1 MFITKRNLSRRTV
14 LRGMGAS
21 LALPFLDAM
30 VPAATALAKTA
41 AQPAPRFGAVF
52 VPMGERPSH
61 WTPATSGKGFEF
73 SPILKPI
80 ERFRESLVVVSNLD
94 RPPGGTHAVSTSTWL
109 TGAAPKRTEAED
121 FYAGIS
127 LDQVAAGLIGKDT
140 VFPSIEIATED
151 QAGYIGACD
160 VGYSC
165 AYMSTIAWK
174 GPTTPLP
181 MEINPRVIFERM
193 FGRPGTPEDR
203 LARMRADQSILDSVR
218 QDVASL
224 QHGLGARD
232 RGRLNDYLDH
242 VREIEARIQKA
253 ERQATTEIKVPEA
266 PIGVPATF
274 EEHVGVLF
282 ELMAV
287 AYEADLTRVFTFMMN
302 REASQV
308 TFPNLGINEPW
319 HHTSHHGNEPE
330 KLAALVKINTWQIEL
345 FGRFLDRLKSTP
357 DGDGSLLDHSL
368 ILWGSGM
375 SDSNTHSALDVP
387 LLLAGNASGRLKGDR
402 HLVAPKNTQLAN
414 AMLDLALKWGAEI
427 DRFGVSTGAFDLNA

>member
-1 MFITKRNLSRRTV
+1 MFVTKRSVSRRTV
-14 LRGMGAS
+14 LKGVGAT

-41 AQPAPRFGAVF
+41 AQPARRFGAVF

-61 WTPATSGKGFEF
+61 WTPAATGAGFEF
-73 SPILKPI
+73 SPILKPL
-80 ERFRESLVVVSNLD
+80 ENFRESLVLVSNLD

-109 TGAAPKRTEAED
+109 TGSAPKRTEAED
-121 FYAGIS
+121 FYAGTS
-127 LDQVAAGLIGKDT
+127 LDQLIAGVTGKDT
-140 VFPSIEIATED
+140 VFPSFEIATED

-224 QHGLGARD
+224 QRGLGARD
-232 RGRLNDYLDH
+232 RGRLNDYLEH
-242 VREIEARIQKA
+242 VREIESRIQRA
-253 ERQATTEIKVPEA
+253 ERQVSEEIRVPDA
-266 PIGVPATF
+266 PVGVPTSF

-302 REASQV
+302 REASQIV
-308 TFPNLGINEPW
+308 FPNLDINEPW
-319 HHTSHHGNEPE
+319 HHISHHGNEPE

-345 FGRFLDRLKSTP
+345 FGRFLDRLRSTP

-375 SDSNTHSALDVP
+375 SDSNAHSALDVP
-387 LLLAGNASGRLKGDR
+387 LLLVGKASGRMKGDR
-402 HLVAPKNTQLAN
+402 HIAAPKQTQLAN
-414 AMLDLALKWGAEI
+414 AMLDLAQKFGAEI
-427 DRFGVSTGAFDLNA
+427 DQFGVSTGRLEL

>member
-1 MFITKRNLSRRTV
+1 MFITKQSVSRRTV
-14 LRGMGAS
+14 LKGVGAT

-41 AQPAPRFGAVF
+41 AKPALRFGAVF

-61 WTPATSGKGFEF
+61 WTPATMGSGFEF

-109 TGAAPKRTEAED
+109 TGSSPKRTESED

-127 LDQVAAGLIGKDT
+127 LDQVAAGVIGKDT
-140 VFPSIEIATED
+140 VFPSFEIATED

-203 LARMRADQSILDSVR
+203 LARMRADQTILDSVR

-224 QHGLGARD
+224 KRGLGVRD
-232 RGRLNDYLDH
+232 RGRLNDYLEH
-242 VREIEARIQKA
+242 VREIESRIQRA
-253 ERQATTEIKVPEA
+253 ERQASEEITVPEA
-266 PIGVPATF
+266 PVGVPASF
-274 EEHVGVLF
+274 EEHVAVLF

-287 AYEADLTRVFTFMMN
+287 AYEADLSRVFTFMMN
-302 REASQV
+302 REASQIV
-308 TFPNLGINEPW
+308 FPNLDINEPW
-319 HHTSHHGNEPE
+319 HHISHHGNEPE

-345 FGRFLDRLKSTP
+345 FGRFLDRLQSTP

-375 SDSNTHSALDVP
+375 SDSNAHSALDVP
-387 LLLAGNASGRLKGDR
+387 LLLAGKASGRMKGDR
-402 HLVAPKNTQLAN
+402 HIAAPKDTQLAN
-414 AMLDLALKWGAEI
+414 AMLDLGQKFGAEI
-427 DRFGVSTGAFDLNA
+427 DRFGVSTGRFEL

>member
-1 MFITKRNLSRRTV
+1 MFITKQSLSRRMV
-14 LRGMGAS
+14 LKGMGATV
-21 LALPFLDAM
+21 ALPFLDAM

-41 AQPAPRFGAVF
+41 AQPALRLGAVF

-61 WTPATSGKGFEF
+61 WTPATTGPGFAF

-80 ERFRESLVVVSNLD
+80 EKFRDSLVVVSNLD

-109 TGAAPKRTEAED
+109 TGSAPKRTEAED

-127 LDQVAAGLIGKDT
+127 LDQVAAGLIGKET
-140 VFPSIEIATED
+140 VFPSLEIATED

-218 QDVASL
+218 QDVKSL
-224 QHGLGARD
+224 QRGLGARD
-232 RGRLNDYLDH
+232 RGRLNEYLEH
-242 VREIEARIQKA
+242 VREIESRIQRA
-253 ERQATTEIKVPEA
+253 ERQAGAEIRMPEA
-266 PIGVPATF
+266 PVGVPASF
-274 EEHVGVLF
+274 EEHVAVLF

-287 AYEADLTRVFTFMMN
+287 AYQADLTRVFTFMMN

-308 TFPNLGINEPW
+308 VFPALSINEPW
-319 HHTSHHGNEPE
+319 HHISHHGNEPE

-345 FGRFLDRLKSTP
+345 FGRFLDRLQSTP

-387 LLLAGNASGRLKGDR
+387 LLLAGRAGGRMKGDR
-402 HLVAPKNTQLAN
+402 HVAAPKGTQLAN
-414 AMLDLALKWGAEI
+414 AMLDLAQKLGAEM
-427 DRFGVSTGAFDLNA
+427 DRFGVSTGRLEL

>member
-1 MFITKRNLSRRTV
+1 MMFITKRSLSRRTM
-14 LRGMGAS
+14 LRGMGAT

-30 VPAATALAKTA
+30 VPAATALSKTA

-61 WTPATSGKGFEF
+61 WTPPTAGAGFEF

-165 AYMSTIAWK
+165 AYMSSIAWQ

-181 MEINPRVIFERM
+181 MEINPRVVFERM

-224 QHGLGARD
+224 QRGLGARD
-232 RGRLNDYLDH
+232 RGRLNEYLEH
-242 VREIEARIQKA
+242 VREIEGRIQRA

-266 PIGVPATF
+266 PIGVPASF
-274 EEHVGVLF
+274 EEHVGVMF

-308 TFPNLGINEPW
+308 VFPNLGINEPW

-345 FGRFLDRLKSTP
+345 FGRFLDRLRSTP

-387 LLLAGNASGRLKGDR
+387 LLLAGKATGRMKGDR
-402 HLVAPKNTQLAN
+402 HIVAPKGTQLAN
-414 AMLDLALKWGAEI
+414 AMLDLAQMWGAEI
-427 DRFGVSTGAFDLNA
+427 DHFGVSTGRLEL

>member
-1 MFITKRNLSRRTV
+1 MFISKRALSRRVV
-14 LRGMGAS
+14 LRGMGAT

-30 VPAATALAKTA
+30 VPASTALAQTA
-41 AQPAPRFGAVF
+41 AQPALRFGAVF
-52 VPMGERPSH
+52 IPMGERPSH
-61 WTPATSGKGFEF
+61 WTPATIGSGFEF

-80 ERFRESLVVVSNLD
+80 ERFRDSLVVVSNLD
-94 RPPGGTHAVSTSTWL
+94 RPAGGTHAVSTATWL
-109 TGAAPKRTEAED
+109 TGSAPKRTEAED
-121 FYAGIS
+121 FIAGIS
-127 LDQVAAGLIGKDT
+127 LDQIAAGLIGRDT

-181 MEINPRVIFERM
+181 MEINPRVVFERM
-193 FGRPGTPEDR
+193 FGRPGSTADR
-203 LARMRADQSILDSVR
+203 LVRMKGDQSILDSVR

-224 QHGLGARD
+224 ERGLGARD
-232 RGRLNDYLDH
+232 RGRLSEYLDH
-242 VREIEARIQKA
+242 VREIEQRIQRA
-253 ERQATTEIKVPEA
+253 ERQVADDLRVPEA
-266 PIGVPATF
+266 PVGVPASF

-308 TFPNLGINEPW
+308 VFPNLGINEPW
-319 HHTSHHGNEPE
+319 HHISHHGNEAE
-330 KLAALVKINTWQIEL
+330 KLEALVKINTWQIEL
-345 FGRFLDRLKSTP
+345 FGRFLERLRSTP

-387 LLLAGNASGRLKGDR
+387 LLLAGAGGGRLKGNR
-402 HLVAPKNTQLAN
+402 HIAAPNGTQLAN
-414 AMLDLALKWGAEI
+414 AMLDLAQKFGAETA
-427 DRFGVSTGAFDLNA
+427 RFGVSTGRLEL

>member
-1 MFITKRNLSRRTV
+1 MFITKRSLSRRTM
-14 LRGMGAS
+14 LRGMGAT

-30 VPAATALAKTA
+30 VPAATALSKTA

-61 WTPATSGKGFEF
+61 WTPPTAGAGFEF

-80 ERFRESLVVVSNLD
+80 ERFRESLVVVSNID

-165 AYMSTIAWK
+165 AYMSSIAWQ

-181 MEINPRVIFERM
+181 MEINPRVVFERM

-224 QHGLGARD
+224 QRGLGARD
-232 RGRLNDYLDH
+232 RGRLNEYLEH
-242 VREIEARIQKA
+242 VREIEGRIQRA

-266 PIGVPATF
+266 PIGVPASF
-274 EEHVGVLF
+274 EEHVGVMF

-308 TFPNLGINEPW
+308 VFPNLGINEPW

-345 FGRFLDRLKSTP
+345 FGRFLDRLRSTP

-387 LLLAGNASGRLKGDR
+387 LLLAGKATGRMKGDR
-402 HLVAPKNTQLAN
+402 HIVAPKGTQLAN
-414 AMLDLALKWGAEI
+414 AMLDLAQMWGAEI
-427 DRFGVSTGAFDLNA
+427 DHFGVSTGRLEL

>member
-1 MFITKRNLSRRTV
+1 MFITKRSLSRRTA
-14 LRGMGAS
+14 LRGMGAT

-30 VPAATALAKTA
+30 VPAATALSKTA

-61 WTPATSGKGFEF
+61 WTPPTAGAGFEF

-165 AYMSTIAWK
+165 AYMSSIAWQ

-181 MEINPRVIFERM
+181 MEINPRVVFERM

-224 QHGLGARD
+224 QRGLGARD
-232 RGRLNDYLDH
+232 RGRLNEYLEH
-242 VREIEARIQKA
+242 VREIEGRIQRA

-266 PIGVPATF
+266 PIGVPASF
-274 EEHVGVLF
+274 EEHVGVMF

-308 TFPNLGINEPW
+308 VFPNLGINEPW

-345 FGRFLDRLKSTP
+345 FGRFLDRLRSTP

-387 LLLAGNASGRLKGDR
+387 LLLAGKATGRMKGDR
-402 HLVAPKNTQLAN
+402 HIVAPKGTQLAN
-414 AMLDLALKWGAEI
+414 AMLDLAQMWGAEI
-427 DRFGVSTGAFDLNA
+427 DHFGVSTGRLEL

>member
-1 MFITKRNLSRRTV
+1 MFVTKRSVSRRTV
-14 LRGMGAS
+14 LKGVGAT

-41 AQPAPRFGAVF
+41 ARPALRFGAVF

-61 WTPATSGKGFEF
+61 WTPATTGAGFEF
-73 SPILKPI
+73 SPILKPL
-80 ERFRESLVVVSNLD
+80 ESFRESLVLVSNLD

-109 TGAAPKRTEAED
+109 TGSAPKRTEAED
-121 FYAGIS
+121 FYAGTS
-127 LDQVAAGLIGKDT
+127 LDQLIAGVTGKDT
-140 VFPSIEIATED
+140 VFPSLEIATED

-224 QHGLGARD
+224 QRGLGARD
-232 RGRLNDYLDH
+232 RGRLNDYLEH
-242 VREIEARIQKA
+242 VREIESRIQRA
-253 ERQATTEIKVPEA
+253 ERQVSEEIRVPDA
-266 PIGVPATF
+266 PVGVPTSF

-302 REASQV
+302 REASQIV
-308 TFPNLGINEPW
+308 FPNLDINEPW
-319 HHTSHHGNEPE
+319 HHISHHGNEPE

-345 FGRFLDRLKSTP
+345 FGRFLDRLRSTP

-368 ILWGSGM
+368 IVWGSGM
-375 SDSNTHSALDVP
+375 SDSNAHSALDVP
-387 LLLAGNASGRLKGDR
+387 LLLAGKASGRMKGDR
-402 HLVAPKNTQLAN
+402 HIAAPKQTQLAN
-414 AMLDLALKWGAEI
+414 AMLDLGQKFGAEI
-427 DRFGVSTGAFDLNA
+427 DQFGVSTGRLEL

>member
-1 MFITKRNLSRRTV
+1 MFVTKRSVSRRTV
-14 LRGMGAS
+14 LKGVGAT

-30 VPAATALAKTA
+30 VPAVTALAKTA
-41 AQPAPRFGAVF
+41 AQPALRFGAVF

-61 WTPATSGKGFEF
+61 WTPAQTGTGFEF

-80 ERFRESLVVVSNLD
+80 ESFRESLVLVSNLD

-109 TGAAPKRTEAED
+109 TGSAPKRTESED
-121 FYAGIS
+121 FYAGTS
-127 LDQVAAGLIGKDT
+127 LDQMISGIIGKDT
-140 VFPSIEIATED
+140 VFPSLEIATED

-224 QHGLGARD
+224 QRGLGARD
-232 RGRLNDYLDH
+232 RGRLNDYLEH
-242 VREIEARIQKA
+242 VREIESRIQRA
-253 ERQATTEIKVPEA
+253 ERQTSEEFRVPDA
-266 PIGVPATF
+266 PVGVPTSF

-308 TFPNLGINEPW
+308 VFPNLGINEPW

-345 FGRFLDRLKSTP
+345 FGRFLDRLRSTP

-375 SDSNTHSALDVP
+375 SDSNAHSALDVP
-387 LLLAGNASGRLKGDR
+387 LLLAGKASGRMKGDR
-402 HLVAPKNTQLAN
+402 HIAAPKQTQLAN
-414 AMLDLALKWGAEI
+414 AMLDVAQKFGAEI
-427 DRFGVSTGAFDLNA
+427 DQFGVSTGRLEL

>member
-1 MFITKRNLSRRTV
+1 MFITKRSVSRRSV
-14 LRGMGAS
+14 LKGVGAT

-30 VPAATALAKTA
+30 VPAATALARTA
-41 AQPAPRFGAVF
+41 AQPALRFGAVF
-52 VPMGERPSH
+52 VPMGERPGY
-61 WTPATSGKGFEF
+61 WTPATVGSGFEF
-73 SPILKPI
+73 TPILKPL
-80 ERFRESLVVVSNLD
+80 ESFRDAITVVSNLD
-94 RPPGGTHAVSTSTWL
+94 RPPGGTHAVSTATWL
-109 TGAAPKRTEAED
+109 TGSAPKRTEAED
-121 FYAGIS
+121 FYAGVS
-127 LDQVAAGLIGKDT
+127 LDQVAAAHIGRDT
-140 VFPSIEIATED
+140 VLPSLEIATED

-193 FGRPGTPEDR
+193 FGRPGTPADR

-224 QHGLGARD
+224 ERGLGPRD
-232 RGRLNDYLDH
+232 RTRLGEYLEH
-242 VREIEARIQKA
+242 VREIEQRIQRA
-253 ERQATTEIKVPEA
+253 EKQASDTITLPEA
-266 PIGVPATF
+266 PVGVPASF

-308 TFPNLGINEPW
+308 VFPNLGINEPW
-319 HHTSHHGNEPE
+319 HHVSHHGNEPE
-330 KLAALVKINTWQIEL
+330 KLASLVKINTYQIEL
-345 FGRFLDRLKSTP
+345 FSRFLDRLRSTP

-387 LLLAGNASGRLKGDR
+387 LLLAGKANGRIKGNR
-402 HLVAPKNTQLAN
+402 HVAAPKGTQLAN
-414 AMLDLALKWGAEI
+414 AMLDLAQGFGAEI
-427 DRFGVSTGAFDLNA
+427 DRFGVSTGRMAL

>member
-1 MFITKRNLSRRTV
+1 MFISKRSLSRRTV
-14 LRGMGAS
+14 LKGAGAA

-41 AQPAPRFGAVF
+41 AQPSLRFGAVF

-61 WTPATSGKGFEF
+61 WTPATTGAGFEF

-109 TGAAPKRTEAED
+109 TGSAPKRTEAED

-127 LDQVAAGLIGKDT
+127 LDQVAAGLIGQDT
-140 VFPSIEIATED
+140 VLPSIEIATED

-218 QDVASL
+218 QDVAAL
-224 QHGLGARD
+224 QRNVGARD

-242 VREIEARIQKA
+242 VREIEARIQRA
-253 ERQATTEIKVPEA
+253 ERQASEELTVPEA
-266 PIGVPATF
+266 PVGVPASF
-274 EEHVGVLF
+274 EEHVTVLF

-308 TFPNLGINEPW
+308 VFPNLGINEPW
-319 HHTSHHGNEPE
+319 HHISHHGNEAE
-330 KLAALVKINTWQIEL
+330 KLAGLVRINTWQIEL

-387 LLLAGNASGRLKGDR
+387 LLLAGHASGRMKGDR
-402 HLVAPKNTQLAN
+402 HIVAPKDTQLAN
-414 AMLDLALKWGAEI
+414 AMLDLAQKFGAEI
-427 DRFGVSTGAFDLNA
+427 DRFGVSTGRLTL

>member
-1 MFITKRNLSRRTV
+1 MFVTKRSVSRRTV
-14 LRGMGAS
+14 LKGVGAT

-30 VPAATALAKTA
+30 VPAATALARTA
-41 AQPAPRFGAVF
+41 AQPALRFGAVF

-61 WTPATSGKGFEF
+61 WTPAATGAGFEF
-73 SPILKPI
+73 SPILKPL
-80 ERFRESLVVVSNLD
+80 ENFRESLVLVSNLD

-109 TGAAPKRTEAED
+109 TGSAPKRTEAED
-121 FYAGIS
+121 FYAGTS
-127 LDQVAAGLIGKDT
+127 LDQLIAGVIGKDT
-140 VFPSIEIATED
+140 VFPSLEIATED

-224 QHGLGARD
+224 QRGLGTRD
-232 RGRLNDYLDH
+232 RGRLNDYLEH
-242 VREIEARIQKA
+242 VREIESRIQRA
-253 ERQATTEIKVPEA
+253 ERQVSEEIRVPDA
-266 PIGVPATF
+266 PVGVPTSF

-302 REASQV
+302 REASQIV
-308 TFPNLGINEPW
+308 FPSLDINEPW
-319 HHTSHHGNEPE
+319 HHISHHGNEPE

-345 FGRFLDRLKSTP
+345 FGRFLDRLRSTP

-368 ILWGSGM
+368 IVWGSGM
-375 SDSNTHSALDVP
+375 SDSNAHSALDVP
-387 LLLAGNASGRLKGDR
+387 LLLAGKASGRMKGDR
-402 HLVAPKNTQLAN
+402 HIAAPKQTQLAN
-414 AMLDLALKWGAEI
+414 AMLDLGQKFGAEI
-427 DRFGVSTGAFDLNA
+427 DQFGVSTGRLEL

>member
-1 MFITKRNLSRRTV
+1 MFITKRSLSRRTM
-14 LRGMGAS
+14 LRGMGAT

-30 VPAATALAKTA
+30 VPAATALSKTA

-61 WTPATSGKGFEF
+61 WTPPTAGAGFEF

-127 LDQVAAGLIGKDT
+127 LDQVAAGLIGQDT

-165 AYMSTIAWK
+165 AYMSSIAWQ

-181 MEINPRVIFERM
+181 MEINPRVVFERM

-224 QHGLGARD
+224 QRGLGARD
-232 RGRLNDYLDH
+232 RGRLNEYLEH
-242 VREIEARIQKA
+242 VREIEGRIQRA

-266 PIGVPATF
+266 PIGVPASF
-274 EEHVGVLF
+274 EEHVGVMF

-308 TFPNLGINEPW
+308 VFPNLGINEPW

-345 FGRFLDRLKSTP
+345 FGRFLDRLRSTP

-387 LLLAGNASGRLKGDR
+387 LLLAGKATGRMKGDR
-402 HLVAPKNTQLAN
+402 HIVAPKGTQLAN
-414 AMLDLALKWGAEI
+414 AMLDLAQMWGAEI
-427 DRFGVSTGAFDLNA
+427 DHFGVSTGRLEL

>member
-1 MFITKRNLSRRTV
+1 MFVTKRSVSRRTV
-14 LRGMGAS
+14 LKGVGAT

-41 AQPAPRFGAVF
+41 AQPALRFGAVF

-61 WTPATSGKGFEF
+61 WTPAATGAGFEF
-73 SPILKPI
+73 SPILKPL
-80 ERFRESLVVVSNLD
+80 ENFRESLVVVSNLD

-109 TGAAPKRTEAED
+109 TGSAPKRTESED
-121 FYAGIS
+121 FYAGTS
-127 LDQVAAGLIGKDT
+127 LDQMIAGVIGKDT
-140 VFPSIEIATED
+140 VFPSLEIATED

-165 AYMSTIAWK
+165 AYMSTISWK

-224 QHGLGARD
+224 QRGLGPRD
-232 RGRLNDYLDH
+232 RGRLNDYLEH
-242 VREIEARIQKA
+242 VREIESRIQRA
-253 ERQATTEIKVPEA
+253 ERQVSEEIRVPDA
-266 PIGVPATF
+266 PVGVPTSF
-274 EEHVGVLF
+274 EEHVGVMF

-302 REASQV
+302 REASQIV
-308 TFPNLGINEPW
+308 FPNLDINEPW
-319 HHTSHHGNEPE
+319 HHISHHGNEPE

-345 FGRFLDRLKSTP
+345 FGRFLDRLRSTP

-375 SDSNTHSALDVP
+375 SDSNAHSALDVP
-387 LLLAGNASGRLKGDR
+387 LLLAGKASGRMKGDR
-402 HLVAPKNTQLAN
+402 HIAAPKQTQLAN
-414 AMLDLALKWGAEI
+414 VMLDLGQKFGAEI
-427 DRFGVSTGAFDLNA
+427 DQFGVSTGRLEL

>member
-1 MFITKRNLSRRTV
+1 MFITKRSLSRRTI
-14 LRGMGAS
+14 LRGMGAT

-61 WTPATSGKGFEF
+61 WTPSTTGAGFEF

-80 ERFRESLVVVSNLD
+80 ERFRDSLVVVSNLD

-109 TGAAPKRTEAED
+109 TGAAPKRTESED

-165 AYMSTIAWK
+165 AYMSTIAWQ

-181 MEINPRVIFERM
+181 MEINPRVVFERM
-193 FGRPGTPEDR
+193 FGRPETPEDR
-203 LARMRADQSILDSVR
+203 LARMQADQSILDSVR

-224 QHGLGARD
+224 QRGLGARD
-232 RGRLNDYLDH
+232 RGRLNEYLEH
-242 VREIEARIQKA
+242 VREIETRIQRA
-253 ERQATTEIKVPEA
+253 ERQATTEITVPEA
-266 PIGVPATF
+266 PVGVPASF
-274 EEHVGVLF
+274 EEHVGVMF

-308 TFPNLGINEPW
+308 VFPNLGINEPW

-345 FGRFLDRLKSTP
+345 FGRFLDRLQSTP
-357 DGDGSLLDHSL
+357 DGDGSLLDHSI

-387 LLLAGNASGRLKGDR
+387 LLLAGKGNGRMKGDR
-402 HLVAPKNTQLAN
+402 HLVAPKGTQLAN
-414 AMLDLALKWGAEI
+414 AMLDLAQKWGAEI
-427 DRFGVSTGAFDLNA
+427 DRFGVSTGRMEL

>member
-1 MFITKRNLSRRTV
+1 MFVTKRSVSRRTV
-14 LRGMGAS
+14 LKGVGAT

-41 AQPAPRFGAVF
+41 AQPSLRFGAVF

-61 WTPATSGKGFEF
+61 WTPAATGAGFEF
-73 SPILKPI
+73 SPILKPL
-80 ERFRESLVVVSNLD
+80 ESFRESLVLVSNLD

-109 TGAAPKRTEAED
+109 TGSAPKRTEAED
-121 FYAGIS
+121 FYAGTS
-127 LDQVAAGLIGKDT
+127 LDQLIAGVTGKDT
-140 VFPSIEIATED
+140 VFPSLEIATED

-224 QHGLGARD
+224 QRGLGARD
-232 RGRLNDYLDH
+232 RGRLNDYLEH
-242 VREIEARIQKA
+242 VREIESRIQRA
-253 ERQATTEIKVPEA
+253 ERQVSEEIRVPDA
-266 PIGVPATF
+266 PVGVPTSF

-302 REASQV
+302 REASQIV
-308 TFPNLGINEPW
+308 FPNLDINEPW
-319 HHTSHHGNEPE
+319 HHISHHGNEPE
-330 KLAALVKINTWQIEL
+330 KLAALVKINTWQVEL
-345 FGRFLDRLKSTP
+345 FGRFLDRLRSTP

-368 ILWGSGM
+368 IVWGSGM
-375 SDSNTHSALDVP
+375 SDSNAHSALDVP
-387 LLLAGNASGRLKGDR
+387 LLLAGKASGRMKGDR
-402 HLVAPKNTQLAN
+402 HIAAPKQTQLAN
-414 AMLDLALKWGAEI
+414 AMLDLAQKFGAEI
-427 DRFGVSTGAFDLNA
+427 DQFGVSTGRLEL

>member
-1 MFITKRNLSRRTV
+1 
-14 LRGMGAS
+14 
-21 LALPFLDAM
+21 
-30 VPAATALAKTA
+30 
-41 AQPAPRFGAVF
+41 
-52 VPMGERPSH
+52 
-61 WTPATSGKGFEF
+61 
-73 SPILKPI
+73 
-80 ERFRESLVVVSNLD
+80 
-94 RPPGGTHAVSTSTWL
+94 
-109 TGAAPKRTEAED
+109 
-121 FYAGIS
+121 
-127 LDQVAAGLIGKDT
+127 

-181 MEINPRVIFERM
+181 MEINPRVVFERM

-224 QHGLGARD
+224 QRGLGARD
-232 RGRLNDYLDH
+232 RGRLTEYLDH
-242 VREIEARIQKA
+242 VREIEARIQRA
-253 ERQATTEIKVPEA
+253 EHQATTEIKVPEA
-266 PIGVPATF
+266 PIGVPASF
-274 EEHVGVLF
+274 EEHVGVMF

-308 TFPNLGINEPW
+308 VFPNLGINEPW

-345 FGRFLDRLKSTP
+345 FGRFLDRLQSTP
-357 DGDGSLLDHSL
+357 DGDGSLLDHSM

-387 LLLAGNASGRLKGDR
+387 LLLAGKGNGRMKGDR
-402 HLVAPKNTQLAN
+402 HLVAPKGTQLAN
-414 AMLDLALKWGAEI
+414 AMLDLAQKWGAEF
-427 DRFGVSTGAFDLNA
+427 DRFGVSTGRMEL

>member
-1 MFITKRNLSRRTV
+1 MFVTKRSVSRRTV
-14 LRGMGAS
+14 LKGVGAT

-41 AQPAPRFGAVF
+41 AQPSLRFGAVF

-61 WTPATSGKGFEF
+61 WTPAATGAGFEF
-73 SPILKPI
+73 SPILKPL
-80 ERFRESLVVVSNLD
+80 ESFRESLVLVSNLD

-109 TGAAPKRTEAED
+109 TGSAPKRTEAED
-121 FYAGIS
+121 FYAGTS
-127 LDQVAAGLIGKDT
+127 LDQLIAGVTGKDT
-140 VFPSIEIATED
+140 VFPSLEIATED

-224 QHGLGARD
+224 QRGLGARD
-232 RGRLNDYLDH
+232 RGRLNDYLEH
-242 VREIEARIQKA
+242 VREIESRIQRA
-253 ERQATTEIKVPEA
+253 ERQVSEEIRVPDA
-266 PIGVPATF
+266 PVGVPTSF

-302 REASQV
+302 REASQIV
-308 TFPNLGINEPW
+308 FPNLDINEPW
-319 HHTSHHGNEPE
+319 HHISHHGNEPE

-345 FGRFLDRLKSTP
+345 FGRFLDRLRSTP

-368 ILWGSGM
+368 IVWGSGM
-375 SDSNTHSALDVP
+375 SDSNAHSALDVP
-387 LLLAGNASGRLKGDR
+387 LLLAGKASGRMKGDR
-402 HLVAPKNTQLAN
+402 HIAAPKQTQLAN
-414 AMLDLALKWGAEI
+414 AMLDLGQKFGAEI
-427 DRFGVSTGAFDLNA
+427 DQFGVSTGRLEL

>member
-1 MFITKRNLSRRTV
+1 MFVTKRSVSRRTV
-14 LRGMGAS
+14 LKGVGAT

-41 AQPAPRFGAVF
+41 AQPSLRFGAVF

-61 WTPATSGKGFEF
+61 WTPAATGAGFEF
-73 SPILKPI
+73 SPILKPL
-80 ERFRESLVVVSNLD
+80 ESFRESLVLVSNLD

-109 TGAAPKRTEAED
+109 TGSAPKRTEAED
-121 FYAGIS
+121 FYAGTS
-127 LDQVAAGLIGKDT
+127 LDQLIAGVTGKDT
-140 VFPSIEIATED
+140 VFPSLEIATED

-224 QHGLGARD
+224 QRGLGARD
-232 RGRLNDYLDH
+232 RGRLNDYLEH
-242 VREIEARIQKA
+242 VREIESRIHRA
-253 ERQATTEIKVPEA
+253 ERQVSEEIRVPDA
-266 PIGVPATF
+266 PVGVPTSF

-302 REASQV
+302 REASQIV
-308 TFPNLGINEPW
+308 FPNLDINEPW
-319 HHTSHHGNEPE
+319 HHISHHGNEPE

-345 FGRFLDRLKSTP
+345 FGRFLDRLRSTP

-368 ILWGSGM
+368 IVWGSGM
-375 SDSNTHSALDVP
+375 SDSNAHSALDVP
-387 LLLAGNASGRLKGDR
+387 LLLAGKASGRMKGDR
-402 HLVAPKNTQLAN
+402 HIAAPKQTQLAN
-414 AMLDLALKWGAEI
+414 AMLDLGQKFGAEI
-427 DRFGVSTGAFDLNA
+427 DQFGVSTGRLEL

>member
-1 MFITKRNLSRRTV
+1 MFISKKSLSRRTM
-14 LRGMGAS
+14 LRGMGAT

-61 WTPATSGKGFEF
+61 WTPSTTGAGFEF

-80 ERFRESLVVVSNLD
+80 ERFRDSLVVVSNLD

-181 MEINPRVIFERM
+181 MEINPRVVFERM

-203 LARMRADQSILDSVR
+203 LARMQADQSILDSVR

-224 QHGLGARD
+224 QRGLGARD
-232 RGRLNDYLDH
+232 RGRLNEYLDH
-242 VREIEARIQKA
+242 VREIEARIQRA
-253 ERQATTEIKVPEA
+253 EHQATTEIKVPEA
-266 PIGVPATF
+266 PVGVPASF
-274 EEHVGVLF
+274 EEHVGVMF

-308 TFPNLGINEPW
+308 VFPNLGINEPW

-345 FGRFLDRLKSTP
+345 FGRFLDRLRSTP

-387 LLLAGNASGRLKGDR
+387 LLLAGKGNGMMKGDR
-402 HLVAPKNTQLAN
+402 HLVAPKGTQLAN
-414 AMLDLALKWGAEI
+414 AMLDLAQKWGAEI
-427 DRFGVSTGAFDLNA
+427 DRFGVSTGRMEL